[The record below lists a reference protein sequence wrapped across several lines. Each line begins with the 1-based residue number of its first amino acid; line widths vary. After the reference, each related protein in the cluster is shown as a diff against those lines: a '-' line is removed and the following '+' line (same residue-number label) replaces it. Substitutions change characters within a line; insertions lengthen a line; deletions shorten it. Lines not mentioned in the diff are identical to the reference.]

1 MGVTNVQP
9 HLSLLYMQIVGPV
22 AGGLIA
28 GLLHTVL
35 SPDHL
40 ATIITLSAC
49 QGTKAFW
56 FGIQWGL
63 GHLGGM
69 AIIGVVF
76 TLLRAGT
83 DFEAYEH
90 YMDYMVGFVLVGMG
104 IHFLCRS
111 DKYFDAEWAPKQATC
126 SCHSHILPGAS
137 EKTPIVGRQGRGHG
151 HGHPTHGKFGNSHT
165 HGPACHDK
173 DGCQDCDEHGDGQHG
188 HGHARAL
195 RPHGEQF
202 RAWGAALVG
211 FLQGLACPAGVVG
224 IIFLKAYQPAQIAC
238 FIAIFFITATLAMG
252 TLAMAYGVLTE
263 RCVAS
268 ATVARSIYYGSC
280 IMSIVL
286 GVAWLGLNATGS
298 LESFLGHNHE
308 HGGHV
313 HHSMM
318 RGHVHEHGE
327 AMSGAEHEHEHH
339 HQHNLMMAALSLM
352 A

>member
-1 MGVTNVQP
+1 MP
-9 HLSLLYMQIVGPV
+9 HTQSLLGIVGPV

-56 FGIQWGL
+56 FGIRWGL

-69 AIIGVVF
+69 AIIATIF

-111 DKYFDAEWAPKQATC
+111 DKYFDQEWAPKQATC
-126 SCHSHILPGAS
+126 ACHAHLLPAPAG
-137 EKTPIVGRQGRGHG
+137 EKGSLLPKNDHGHG
-151 HGHPTHGKFGNSHT
+151 HGHSHGTGETCYES
-165 HGPACHDK
+165 
-173 DGCQDCDEHGDGQHG
+173 HG
-188 HGHARAL
+188 HGHSHGDGADKAKGQVAH
-195 RPHGEQF
+195 PHTEQT
-202 RAWGAALVG
+202 RAWGAVLVG

-224 IIFLKAYQPAQIAC
+224 IVFLKAYTPSQIGA
-238 FIAIFFITATLAMG
+238 FIAVFFVTATLAMG
-252 TLAMAYGVLTE
+252 TLAMAYGVLTQ
-263 RCVAS
+263 RCVKS
-268 ATVARSIYYGSC
+268 ATIARCIYYTSC
-280 IMSIVL
+280 SMSVVL
-286 GVAWLGLNATGS
+286 GFAWLALNATGS
-298 LESFLGHNHE
+298 LEGVLGHNHE
-308 HGGHV
+308 HGGHE
-313 HHSMM
+313 HGGL
-318 RGHVHEHGE
+318 RGHHHDHGV
-327 AMSGAEHEHEHH
+327 AGLAGGEHEQPHH

>member
-1 MGVTNVQP
+1 MP
-9 HLSLLYMQIVGPV
+9 HTSSLLSIVGPV

-56 FGIQWGL
+56 FGIRWGL

-69 AIIGVVF
+69 AIIATIF
-76 TLLRAGT
+76 TLLRTGT

-126 SCHSHILPGAS
+126 ACHAHLLPPSGEKAS
-137 EKTPIVGRQGRGHG
+137 LLPKRGSPREPRDAHG
-151 HGHPTHGKFGNSHT
+151 HT
-165 HGPACHDK
+165 HGPGDCQPCLD
-173 DGCQDCDEHGDGQHG
+173 DGCGHSHGHGDDKRIQHG
-188 HGHARAL
+188 HGHQH
-195 RPHGEQF
+195 PHAEHT

-224 IIFLKAYQPAQIAC
+224 IVFLKAYTLPEIAA
-238 FIAIFFITATLAMG
+238 FIAVFFVTATIAMG
-252 TLAMAYGVLTE
+252 TLAMAYGTLTQ
-263 RCVAS
+263 RCVQS
-268 ATVARSIYYGSC
+268 ATIARCIYYTSC
-280 IMSIVL
+280 SMSVVL
-286 GVAWLGLNATGS
+286 GIAWLALNASGS
-298 LESFLGHNHE
+298 LESFLGHHHE
-308 HGGHV
+308 HGGHD
-313 HHSMM
+313 HSMM
-318 RGHVHEHGE
+318 RGHNHGHGV
-327 AMSGAEHEHEHH
+327 SGAGGDHEHEHH

>member
-1 MGVTNVQP
+1 MGV
-9 HLSLLYMQIVGPV
+9 SLISIVGPV

-69 AIIGVVF
+69 AIIGTIF

-111 DKYFDAEWAPKQATC
+111 DKYFDAEWAPKQA
-126 SCHSHILPGAS
+126 SCACHAHLVPGAS
-137 EKTPIVGRQGRGHG
+137 EKDPILPRHG
-151 HGHPTHGKFGNSHT
+151 HSHSHGHSHGNSDSHCHEDPHGKD
-165 HGPACHDK
+165 CKDK
-173 DGCQDCDEHGDGQHG
+173 FPHHSEH
-188 HGHARAL
+188 L
-195 RPHGEQF
+195 RS
-202 RAWGAALVG
+202 WGAALVG

-224 IIFLKAYQPAQIAC
+224 IVFLKAYQPGQIAA
-238 FIAIFFITATLAMG
+238 FIVIFFVTATLAMG
-252 TLAMAYGVLTE
+252 TLAMAYGVLTQ
-263 RCVAS
+263 RCVRS
-268 ATVARSIYYGSC
+268 ATVARYIYYGSC
-280 IMSIVL
+280 TMSIVL
-286 GVAWLGLNATGS
+286 GVAWLALNASGS
-298 LESFLGHNHE
+298 LEGVLGHHHD
-308 HGGHV
+308 HGGHD
-313 HHSMM
+313 HSIMH
-318 RGHVHEHGE
+318 RHDHEHAMIGE
-327 AMSGAEHEHEHH
+327 QHEHEHH